1 MYGADDLAESKKLA
15 YHWDMV
21 DKKWTLEN
29 DQS

>member
-21 DKKWTLEN
+21 DKKWSLA
-29 DQS
+29 